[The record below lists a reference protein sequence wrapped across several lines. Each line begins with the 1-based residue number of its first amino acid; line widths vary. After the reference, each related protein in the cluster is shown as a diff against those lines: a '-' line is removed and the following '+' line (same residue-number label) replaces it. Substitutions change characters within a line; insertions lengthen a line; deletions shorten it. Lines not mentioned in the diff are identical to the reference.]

1 MQKYLHVFINFPP
14 SSLTAFNILLTDG
27 IVMKLQSYTK
37 ALLWSLLGTRK
48 AVLVVFIFLLWA

>member
-14 SSLTAFNILLTDG
+14 SSLTAFNVLLTDG

-37 ALLWSLLGTRK
+37 ALLWSLL
-48 AVLVVFIFLLWA
+48 